1 MDRDALHWKGICGL
15 VLSAALQQVVNVLQ
29 INVKGRRHFLYTVP
43 EDKLL
48 MVKKYVDS
56 LCEMSDW

>member
-29 INVKGRRHFLYTVP
+29 INVKGRRHFLYTVH
-43 EDKLL
+43 
-48 MVKKYVDS
+48 S
-56 LCEMSDW
+56 T